1 MDRTRTALRQM
12 TREDREL
19 AARLVLQSLPAAAA
33 RISPPLAYD
42 LIVGELGT
50 WRVAVTDAGATVERR
65 DPSSDN
71 GAPAE
76 VDFRL
81 ETDPAGLA
89 AMAAGT
95 SPLRLMLG
103 GRVRIRGKRRRA
115 LKLRAMAGDGDLSLA
130 DALAAG
136 AELDADA
143 VYRSLEYLIDPEWT
157 RGHRFVLAYEVS
169 GEGGGTW
176 YVHVND
182 GDRGRGA
189 VEAPEDGVVAGATRL
204 GIDTYRCLMPG
215 LL

>member
-50 WRVAVTDAGATVERR
+50 WRVGVTDAGATVERR

-71 GAPAE
+71 GAPTD

-89 AMAAGT
+89 AMAAGA

-103 GRVRIRGKRRRA
+103 GRVRIHGKRRRA
-115 LKLRAMAGDGDLSLA
+115 LKLRAMSAGDDVSLA
-130 DALAAG
+130 DAAAAG
-136 AELDADA
+136 RTLGPGA
-143 VYRSLEYLIDPEWT
+143 VYRSPAYPLPPAWT
-157 RGHRFVLAYEVS
+157 RGHRLLLAYE
-169 GEGGGTW
+169 
-176 YVHVND
+176 
-182 GDRGRGA
+182 
-189 VEAPEDGVVAGATRL
+189 
-204 GIDTYRCLMPG
+204 I
-215 LL
+215 